1 MPPHL
6 LVALLAACAITP
18 TIGAELKTYS
28 STDCSTD
35 HDMTFTVPGAFCTD
49 AEAQKCMKN
58 VEAVSVADGG
68 DKNLVGIAVKVDP
81 QGGMF
86 LTVAFGDGAETC
98 MTKGDMFTY
107 EIGPGVPGGGS
118 HADLLDGKCVKVSA
132 RGEESEEEFFTMQL
146 SGCSSDPTEA
156 PEASQASQAN
166 GRRAHGLAMMIG
178 FLAATKMF

>member
-118 HADLLDGKCVKVSA
+118 HADLLDGKCVKVGQ
-132 RGEESEEEFFTMQL
+132 RIEDKGEEIQNIQL
-146 SGCSSDPTEA
+146 SGCASETPA
-156 PEASQASQAN
+156 PAADTTASQAN
-166 GRRAHGLAMMIG
+166 NRRAYGLAMMIAS
-178 FLAATKMF
+178 LAATTMF

>member
-146 SGCSSDPTEA
+146 SGCLSDTTTGGPSS
-156 PEASQASQAN
+156 ASQAN
-166 GRRAHGLAMMIG
+166 DRRAHGLAMMIG